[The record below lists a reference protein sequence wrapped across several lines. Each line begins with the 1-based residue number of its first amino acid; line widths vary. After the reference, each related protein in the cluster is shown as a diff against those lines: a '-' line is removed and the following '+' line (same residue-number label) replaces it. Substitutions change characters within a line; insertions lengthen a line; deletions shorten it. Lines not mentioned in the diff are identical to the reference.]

1 VVDFVKKN
9 RIFYRTSQ
17 FFSAIF
23 SKPDKD
29 QMHRVKEVLDPDQL
43 ELFIK
48 LQSSEQMHA
57 IQTMTEVEA
66 LGFTNSEYLKAAL
79 LHDIGKTSCLNSDKD
94 HAEIGKKICIQNSL
108 DEIADIVGQHV
119 RLRNYNLNESCS
131 ETEIVYYSD
140 KRVNHNKIVPLRERL
155 SYILARYGNNQKQ
168 IVHAIKMNFDLCKEV
183 EKKLFRKLKF
193 DPESVPYLARD
204 ENMEI

>member
-1 VVDFVKKN
+1 MIPSMDTCFELMDHYQMLENIKAHSVLVTRVAHLIATGLLDAGVAISVKK
-9 RIFYRTSQ
+9 
-17 FFSAIF
+17 
-23 SKPDKD
+23 
-29 QMHRVKEVLDPDQL
+29 
-43 ELFIK
+43 
-48 LQSSEQMHA
+48 
-57 IQTMTEVEA
+57 TMA
-66 LGFTNSEYLKAAL
+66 AAL

-119 RLRNYNLNESCS
+119 RLKNYNLDESCS
-131 ETEIVYYSD
+131 ETEIVYYAD
-140 KRVNHNKIVPLRERL
+140 KRVNHDKIVPLKERL
-155 SYILARYGNNQKQ
+155 SYILARYGNNQKK